1 MTVKKDDTFQTG
13 VPAALLL
20 DPDSDS
26 ILFEK
31 NGDQLVAPASLAKLM
46 TLEFV
51 FNEIKQVHRFRR
63 IQWLYWKPN
72 AMIRISRPIPT
83 RKIKL
88 VLFDLDGTLIDS
100 ERDLAA
106 AVNAMLVKYGRKELP
121 IEVIGTYIGDGA
133 PMLIRRALGDPA
145 DREFLQE
152 ALNFFLQYYRDHK
165 LDTTC
170 LYAGIREAL
179 QQIGGNHGVP
189 RQMAVLTNKPVRVSR
204 DILAGLGV
212 DGSFFQVYGGNSF
225 DTKKPDPLGANTLI
239 KEAGVSPEETVM
251 VGDSQV
257 DILTARNA
265 GMWSVGVTYGFAPR
279 TLEQVVPDVLVDT
292 PAELATALSRELP

>member
-1 MTVKKDDTFQTG
+1 
-13 VPAALLL
+13 
-20 DPDSDS
+20 
-26 ILFEK
+26 
-31 NGDQLVAPASLAKLM
+31 
-46 TLEFV
+46 
-51 FNEIKQVHRFRR
+51 
-63 IQWLYWKPN
+63 
-72 AMIRISRPIPT
+72 MIRISRPIPA

-106 AVNAMLVKYGRKELP
+106 AVNAMLVNYGRKELP
-121 IEVIGTYIGDGA
+121 IDVIGTYIGDGA

-152 ALNFFLQYYRDHK
+152 ALNYFLLYYREHK

-170 LYAGIREAL
+170 LYDGIREAL
-179 QQIGGNHGVP
+179 QQIGGNDGAR

-204 DILAGLGV
+204 NILAGLGM
-212 DGSFFQVYGGNSF
+212 DGAFFQVYGGNSF

-239 KEAGVSPEETVM
+239 SEAGVTAEETVM

-257 DILTARNA
+257 DVLTARNA
-265 GMWSVGVTYGFAPR
+265 GMWSIGVTYGFAPR

-292 PAELATALSRELP
+292 PAELATTLSVRGEVSE